1 MLLGACLRARQ
12 SGVGCVMIMTIMI
25 GLLALLW
32 LPAPGSTRLPQA
44 LPLPLQEEGGDAAYD
59 CGRGEF

>member
-1 MLLGACLRARQ
+1 
-12 SGVGCVMIMTIMI
+12 MIMTIMI